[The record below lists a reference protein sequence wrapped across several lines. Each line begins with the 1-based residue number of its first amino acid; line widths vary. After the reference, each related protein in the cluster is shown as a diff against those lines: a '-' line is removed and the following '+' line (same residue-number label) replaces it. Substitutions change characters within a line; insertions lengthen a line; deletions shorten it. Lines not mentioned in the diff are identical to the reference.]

1 MNISKPV
8 TSTYS
13 WLVVAMLWIVAL
25 LNYLDRVMITTMRDP
40 IVNDFSLTDA
50 QFGLLTSVFLW
61 TYGFL
66 SPFGGFLAD
75 KFSRKKMIVLS
86 ILVWS
91 AVTLWTGYVSSYREM
106 LIART
111 CMGISEACYIPA
123 ALALIT
129 EYHRDRTRSLATGL
143 HISGLYAGVFLAGI
157 GGYIAELWGWRYGFQ
172 IFGLFGILYSIVL
185 LIFLK
190 DRKKDPEEIISNNT
204 SNSNKGI
211 SISGSIKELFGV
223 RSFNILLIYFCVY
236 GMVSWLVWGW
246 FPTFLRD
253 HFDLSLGKAGITATG
268 FIQAGSFAGVVIGGI
283 LADRLA
289 SRNIRGRLYI
299 MIIGFILGAPF
310 LFWMSSTQIFIISI
324 MGMLFYGLARGFTD
338 SNLMPILCQ
347 VVDSRYIAT
356 GYGFFNFFNYIASGG
371 MVFVGGALRDAKIDL
386 SVTFQIAAIMIFLAA
401 LSLLTVKLRKAG

>member
-1 MNISKPV
+1 MKNSK
-8 TSTYS
+8 TLTTTYS
-13 WLVVAMLWIVAL
+13 WLVVAMLWVVAL

-40 IVNDFSLTDA
+40 IVADFSLNDA

-61 TYGFL
+61 SYGLL

-75 KFSRKKMIVLS
+75 KFSRKKMIIIS
-86 ILVWS
+86 IFVWS
-91 AVTLWTGYVSSYREM
+91 AVTLWTGFVSSFHEM

-123 ALALIT
+123 GLALIT

-143 HISGLYAGVFLAGI
+143 HMTGLYAGVFIAGL

-172 IFGLFGILYSIVL
+172 IFGVFGIFYSLFL

-190 DRKKDPEEIISNNT
+190 DKKKDKEEIGSNTPSKLSKNIT
-204 SNSNKGI
+204 
-211 SISGSIKELFGV
+211 ISGSFNELFRV
-223 RSFNILLIYFCVY
+223 RSYNVLLIYFCIY

-246 FPTFLRD
+246 FPTFLKD
-253 HFDLSLGKAGITATG
+253 HFNLSLGQAGITATG

-289 SRNIRGRLYI
+289 SKSERGRLYV

-310 LFWMSSTQIFIISI
+310 LFWMSSTQIFIISVL
-324 MGMLFYGLARGFTD
+324 GMIFYGLARGFTD
-338 SNLMPILCQ
+338 SNLMPVLCQ

-356 GYGFFNFFNYIASGG
+356 GYGFLNFFNYIASGG
-371 MVFVGGALRDAKIDL
+371 MVLVGGALRDSKIDL
-386 SVTFQIAAIMIFLAA
+386 SVTFQIAAIMIFLAT
-401 LSLLTVKLRKAG
+401 LLLLTVKPRKVS